1 MKKFYLYRFTM
12 ETPMANR
19 PKSDITNY
27 FVTNLD
33 LRFGYTGDWKQRK
46 AKFKEVYG
54 PHAVVYREWDTEM
67 DTEEMREVK
76 KTIKQELKES
86 FNFKGDTIENGL
98 SQIDKITTIINK
110 YI

>member
-12 ETPMANR
+12 ETPMRNT
-19 PKSDITNY
+19 PKADPNY
-27 FVTNLD
+27 YLVSNQD
-33 LRFGYTGDWKQRK
+33 LRFGITEDWEKRK
-46 AKFKEVYG
+46 DAFKSIYG

-67 DTEEMREVK
+67 DIDEMREVK
-76 KTIKQELKES
+76 KTVIQELKES
-86 FNFKGDTIENGL
+86 FVFKGETIENGL